1 MSNSDIDYKKLINAM
16 KHPVFVIQDGK
27 IVLVN
32 STVCQISEYSED
44 ELLGSEFSILIAKE
58 KRAGALE
65 YYKKRVAGEDCASV
79 YESLAVT
86 KTGKTIPVDVE
97 VIPVQYEN
105 KPAFQ
110 VFVRDISR
118 YKEALRKVQE
128 SEERFRFLSQS
139 TFEGIFIHKNGIVL
153 DCNDSFLKMY
163 GFLKEEIVGKDMIE
177 TVICE
182 SDRKKIA
189 QNIVKK
195 VAKPYIIGAQKKD
208 GSSFIA
214 EIEARNVEYDG
225 EEVRIAAV
233 RDVSERFQMQK
244 EIEETKRKLETLM
257 GNLPGMAYTCLNN
270 PLWEMN
276 YMSAGC
282 KELLGYEPEELI
294 NNSVTS
300 YSEII
305 HDDDREMVWDT
316 IQAAIRKNERFEL
329 EYRII
334 TKEGKQKWVWE
345 KGKLVQTGEQE
356 FLEGFI
362 NDITLRKKTEEILQQ
377 REEQYRTVFNTTG
390 TAMCIVESDGTISLA
405 NEQFEILAGY
415 PLNDIVGKMRW
426 MEFVVNEDLDRML
439 GQHRLRRK
447 DPDSALHSY
456 EFRFIDKKQN
466 IKHIQL
472 TVDVIPG
479 TDKSVTALSDITARV
494 EAELLLKQNEERMRS
509 ITESAKDAIIQI
521 DHNGRVI
528 FWNPAAESIFGY
540 SENEMLGENLH
551 ELIAPEEYHQIQ
563 KEKFAHFIKTGQG
576 SAVGK
581 TTELKGKRKNG
592 EIFPV
597 ELSLSPTEI
606 NSQWGATGI
615 LRDITQRKKYEEQV
629 LKLLEDQ
636 KIILDN
642 DPSFII
648 YKDLDNNI
656 LRITNTVALMTGLP
670 KEKIEGRHSS
680 EVYPELADDYYSD
693 DKKVIETGNPVRGI
707 VEELK
712 SVDGKSYW
720 LLTDKIPVFEQEK
733 VTGIIVFST
742 DITDLKNFQ
751 YELEEKNKQLQ
762 QEKRKAEESDH
773 LKSAFLATMSHELR
787 TPLNHIIGFSD
798 ILPDMTD
805 DPQIIKFSNL
815 IHKGG
820 IDLLNMIE
828 DIFDL
833 AMIEKTEVKV
843 RASEVKIRD
852 IYADIKKELQDS
864 LYESDKR
871 EHISLEFSID
881 PSITDVNI
889 VTDKPKIIQVMTNL
903 IKNAVKYTFRG
914 KIGLEMLMDSDKN
927 LSIGIRDTGIG
938 VPDELHEKIFE
949 FFRQGDDSHTR
960 VHGGIGLGLAISQ
973 KIAHAMNG
981 KILLESEVGKGS
993 LFSFVFPVN
1002 ILGEKNESSAA
1013 MISSGNGFSLE
1024 GKKILLAEDDFTSME
1039 LIKIVL
1045 EPHGGEIFCAE
1056 NGKLAL
1062 EYVEKG
1068 LKPDVIL
1075 MDLKM
1080 PEMDG
1085 FTATRE
1091 IRKILPRVPVIA
1103 LTAYALVKD
1112 EAKAKDAG
1120 CDVVVTKPIRIDH
1133 FVDTL
1138 KKYIAD

>member
-1 MSNSDIDYKKLINAM
+1 MGMSSSDIDYRKLINAM

-32 STVCQISEYSED
+32 STLCQISEYSED
-44 ELLGSEFSILIAKE
+44 DLLGSDFSSFIAEE
-58 KRAGALE
+58 KREDAID
-65 YYKKRVAGEDCASV
+65 YYKKRVAGEDCTPV

-86 KTGKTIPVDVE
+86 KTGK
-97 VIPVQYEN
+97 
-105 KPAFQ
+105 PAFQ
-110 VFVRDISR
+110 VFVQDISR
-118 YKEALRKVQE
+118 YKEALKKVQE

-153 DCNDSFLKMY
+153 DCNDSFLRMY
-163 GFLKEEIVGKDMIE
+163 GYLKEEIIGKDMIE

-182 SDRKKIA
+182 RDREKIA

-195 VAKPYIIGAQKKD
+195 VAKPYIIRALKKD

-214 EIEARNVEYDG
+214 EIEARNVEYNG
-225 EEVRIAAV
+225 EGVRIAAV
-233 RDVSERFQMQK
+233 RDVSERFKMQK
-244 EIEETKRKLETLM
+244 EIEETESTLQ
-257 GNLPGMAYTCLNN
+257 
-270 PLWEMN
+270 
-276 YMSAGC
+276 
-282 KELLGYEPEELI
+282 
-294 NNSVTS
+294 
-300 YSEII
+300 
-305 HDDDREMVWDT
+305 R
-316 IQAAIRKNERFEL
+316 
-329 EYRII
+329 
-334 TKEGKQKWVWE
+334 
-345 KGKLVQTGEQE
+345 
-356 FLEGFI
+356 
-362 NDITLRKKTEEILQQ
+362 
-377 REEQYRTVFNTTG
+377 REEQYRTVFKTTG
-390 TAMCIVESDGTISLA
+390 TAMCIVENDGTISLA
-405 NEQFEILAGY
+405 NEQFEKLAGY
-415 PLNDIVGKMRW
+415 PMKDIVGKMRW
-426 MEFVVNEDLDRML
+426 MDFVVEEDLDRML
-439 GQHRLRRK
+439 AQHKLRRK
-447 DPDSALHSY
+447 APESALHSY
-456 EFRFIDKKQN
+456 EFRFVDKKQN

-479 TDKSVTALSDITARV
+479 TDKSVTSLSDITARV

-576 SAVGK
+576 PAVGK

-636 KIILDN
+636 KT
-642 DPSFII
+642 S
-648 YKDLDNNI
+648 
-656 LRITNTVALMTGLP
+656 
-670 KEKIEGRHSS
+670 H
-680 EVYPELADDYYSD
+680 
-693 DKKVIETGNPVRGI
+693 
-707 VEELK
+707 
-712 SVDGKSYW
+712 
-720 LLTDKIPVFEQEK
+720 
-733 VTGIIVFST
+733 
-742 DITDLKNFQ
+742 
-751 YELEEKNKQLQ
+751 YELEEKNKQLE
-762 QEKRKAEESDH
+762 QEKKKAVESDH

-852 IYADIKKELQDS
+852 IYADVKKELQES

-881 PSITDVNI
+881 PSITDVTI
-889 VTDKPKIIQVMTNL
+889 VTDKPKIIQVITNL

-914 KIGLEMLMDSDKN
+914 TIGLEMWMDSAKK

-938 VPDELHEKIFE
+938 VPAELHEKIFE

-981 KILLESEVGKGS
+981 EILLESEVGKGS
-993 LFSFVFPVN
+993 LFTFVFPVN
-1002 ILGEKNESSAA
+1002 ILGEKSESSAA
-1013 MISSGNGFSLE
+1013 AISSGVGFSLE
-1024 GKKILLAEDDFTSME
+1024 GKKILLAEDDPTSMD

-1045 EPHGGEIFCAE
+1045 EPHGGEIICAE

-1068 LKPDVIL
+1068 MKPDIIL

-1080 PEMDG
+1080 PVMDG
-1085 FTATRE
+1085 FTATKE
-1091 IRKILPRVPVIA
+1091 IRKIFPEVPVIA

-1112 EAKAKDAG
+1112 EEKAKDAG
-1120 CDVVVTKPIRIDH
+1120 CDVVVTKPIKIDR
-1133 FVDTL
+1133 FIDTL